1 MTKTFSWEAFKKAP
15 IVSIFRNL
23 NSDDLLN
30 VAQCFQ
36 ESGLSTMEITLNSK
50 NATDDI
56 ERLVKEY
63 GSVLNIGAGTVCSM
77 EDLHLALNAG
87 AQFIV
92 TPILDKDVIQY
103 CVKENI
109 PIFPGAFTATE
120 IYTAW
125 KLGAS
130 MVKVFPSGALGPG
143 YIKDVL
149 APLDSIKL
157 RPTGGGSQENLTDYF
172 KAGASAVGVGSAVVP
187 KSYLQNKDWKGLT
200 SHLKLFLKAYQDA
213 I

>member
-1 MTKTFSWEAFKKAP
+1 MTKTFSWEAFNKAP

-63 GSVLNIGAGTVCSM
+63 GSILNIGAGTVCSM

-92 TPILDKDVIQY
+92 TPILDKEVIQY
-103 CVKENI
+103 CVKETI
-109 PIFPGAFTATE
+109 PIFPGAFTANIHGLE
-120 IYTAW
+120 AGCQYGKSISFRSFRARVH
-125 KLGAS
+125 KRCI
-130 MVKVFPSGALGPG
+130 GPF
-143 YIKDVL
+143 
-149 APLDSIKL
+149 
-157 RPTGGGSQENLTDYF
+157 R
-172 KAGASAVGVGSAVVP
+172 
-187 KSYLQNKDWKGLT
+187 
-200 SHLKLFLKAYQDA
+200 
-213 I
+213 